1 MATNTAHSKRIVKNS
16 AFLYIRM
23 LLLMGIGFYTVRV
36 ILEALGVEDLGIYN
50 VVGSLVA
57 IFDFVSSGLT
67 NSTQRYINIGLG
79 KNDIQL
85 TKQYFSQ
92 SLTIHFILALSI
104 ILLSETIGL
113 WFVYN
118 KLVIPSNRFNAA
130 VIIFHFSV
138 ITLFLRLIKVCFE
151 SDIIAREKMSI
162 YAYLSVFEGTAKLL
176 ICYAVINNQTYD
188 KLIFYGFLLLM
199 INVSITL
206 INILYCLSKYPETH
220 FKWYNDKKVYKQLFS
235 FVGIN
240 SFGVISW
247 AIGKQGLNIVLNM
260 FCGPV
265 VNGAKGIASNLDR
278 VVSQFGSNIDLAVRP
293 QITKLYAQEEI
304 SQMVVLAMKSTKYMF
319 FVEMLVSIP
328 FLFQTT
334 NILSIWLKEVPPY
347 TAMFVRFMI
356 IESLCNIL
364 GSGFN
369 TMILASGR
377 IKSIQLYG
385 RLITLSV
392 LPLSYII
399 LKITPSPIWPM
410 LISVI
415 LTLTYSF
422 FLVYTAN
429 RYIYFGFNKYLNIMI
444 KPIGKVL
451 IITYLGC
458 WIINN
463 FLSIRSTPLVECII
477 YTFILCCYSII
488 IILYGGIEINDRKR
502 IINIVKNKIEKC
514 YKNR

>member
-1 MATNTAHSKRIVKNS
+1 MLVKTSNNKRILKNS
-16 AFLYIRM
+16 ALLYIRM

-92 SLTIHFILALSI
+92 SLTLHFILALSI
-104 ILLSETIGL
+104 VILSETIGL

-118 KLVIPSNRFNAA
+118 KLVIPPDRFKAA

-162 YAYLSVFEGTAKLL
+162 YAYLSVFEGVAKLL
-176 ICYAVINNQTYD
+176 ICYAVINNQTFD

-199 INVSITL
+199 INISITL
-206 INILYCLSKYPETH
+206 INILYCLIKYPETH
-220 FKWYNDKKVYKQLFS
+220 FKWYNDKNIYKQLFS
-235 FVGIN
+235 FVGLN

-247 AIGKQGLNIVLNM
+247 AIGKQGLNIVLNI
-260 FCGPV
+260 FCGPI

-278 VVSQFGSNIDLAVRP
+278 VVSQFGTNIDLAVRP
-293 QITKLYAQEEI
+293 QITKLYAQKETDRMI
-304 SQMVVLAMKSTKYMF
+304 VLAIKSTKYMF
-319 FVEMLVSIP
+319 FIEMLVSIP

-334 NILSIWLKEVPPY
+334 NILSLWLKEVPPY

-356 IESLCNIL
+356 VESLCNIL

-377 IKSIQLYG
+377 IKSTQLYG

-392 LPLSYII
+392 LPLSYIA
-399 LKITPSPIWPM
+399 LKITPTPIWPM
-410 LISVI
+410 LISAI
-415 LTLTYSF
+415 LTLIYSI

-429 RYIYFGFNKYLNIMI
+429 RYMHFGLYKYLQTMI
-444 KPIGKVL
+444 KPTCKVL

-458 WIINN
+458 WIINDYFSFN
-463 FLSIRSTPLVECII
+463 TPLVECIV
-477 YTFILCCYSII
+477 YTFILCCYAAIVIFCVGIEKSDKKYIISII
-488 IILYGGIEINDRKR
+488 
-502 IINIVKNKIEKC
+502 KNKLEKC
-514 YKNR
+514 HKNR